1 MLLCCL
7 LRYLVIPSFGISISV
22 VNRKKRLRV
31 REKVIVLLHYKIVRL
46 HKIMGRYARKK
57 QHKGDK
63 PMKAKYRLKRRT
75 KDLDEIHEDMKPEQ
89 SSKLLQQEVDYDVP
103 GCAQHYC
110 LHCTWVISLRVL
122 NVYPVEFK
130 HITN

>member
-1 MLLCCL
+1 MSLWPLFWPTL
-7 LRYLVIPSFGISISV
+7 YLFNVVDTIWASFGISISV

-46 HKIMGRYARKK
+46 QKIMGRYARKK

-110 LHCTWVISLRVL
+110 LHCTWVISLM
-122 NVYPVEFK
+122 Y
-130 HITN
+130 IQ

>member
-1 MLLCCL
+1 
-7 LRYLVIPSFGISISV
+7 
-22 VNRKKRLRV
+22 V

-122 NVYPVEFK
+122 NVYSVEFK